1 MPTIEDFNDAVER
14 VMTLAQD
21 LAIVAD
27 SAQYEDDDDEQ
38 QPTITVFWDGAPGA
52 NPMTL
57 PAAPR

>member
-1 MPTIEDFNDAVER
+1 MPTVEDCNDAVAR
-14 VMTLAQD
+14 VMTLAQE

-27 SAQYEDDDDEQ
+27 SAQYDDR

-52 NPMTL
+52 NPMTF